1 MEVGESGELRGGDI
15 TACTSETALMNRRRG
30 ALIVAPDPKTV
41 QGRLINEPI
50 GPVYGP
56 APRLSSSPARTE
68 LTTIL
73 EGIWLKSQNLTKKSH
88 NLTQT
93 S

>member
-15 TACTSETALMNRRRG
+15 TACSDNQTGLMNRRRG

-41 QGRLINEPI
+41 RIAESVTEI

-56 APRLSSSPARTE
+56 APRLASSPARTE
-68 LTTIL
+68 LSTIL
-73 EGIWLKSQNLTKKSH
+73 EGKNVPRVSLRVKNMIF
-88 NLTQT
+88 
-93 S
+93 